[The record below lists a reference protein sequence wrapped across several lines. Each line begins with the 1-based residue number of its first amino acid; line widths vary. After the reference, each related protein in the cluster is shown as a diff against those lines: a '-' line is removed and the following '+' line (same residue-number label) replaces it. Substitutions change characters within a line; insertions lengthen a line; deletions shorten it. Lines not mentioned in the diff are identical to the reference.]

1 MRVPPFRSG
10 ESIVETRFPA
20 MQTPRPGHRLL
31 MLIAAIAPLSGC
43 STVGSLM
50 SPYSEKFSCKNSDHG
65 QCIHPEK
72 AYEDAVAGRRPRSDP
87 AVTRDKKLL
96 REPGVPQTDAESG
109 IGTPAQASTKTMPG
123 GKDMPGAYAGYRDS
137 VYRELQ
143 GLIDQPVT
151 PMLKPS
157 QAVRTL
163 ILPYADRQRPDRLY
177 MPRYVYSILERPSW
191 VVGGYLVEPL
201 SPATQLPVL
210 GQLRERSGDAADP
223 VAPTSPAAPAGKPR
237 R

>member
-1 MRVPPFRSG
+1 MESPP
-10 ESIVETRFPA
+10 PA
-20 MQTPRPGHRLL
+20 RPPLCRLL
-31 MLIAAIAPLSGC
+31 PLTLIAATLPLGGC
-43 STVGSLM
+43 ATVGSLM

-72 AYEDAVAGRRPRSDP
+72 AYDDAVAGRSPRSDP

-96 REPGVPQTDAESG
+96 RNGKAADGDQDAA
-109 IGTPAQASTKTMPG
+109 TPMGSR
-123 GKDMPGAYAGYRDS
+123 GKAAPGAYSGYRDS

-143 GLIDQPVT
+143 GLIDQPET

-191 VVGGYLVEPL
+191 VVGGYLVEPV
-201 SPATQLPVL
+201 SPASQLPVL
-210 GQLRERSGDAADP
+210 GQLREKSADSIDPAPAALP
-223 VAPTSPAAPAGKPR
+223 VAAAAPGKEPR

>member
-1 MRVPPFRSG
+1 MDTLSPDPQRHARRSHML
-10 ESIVETRFPA
+10 I
-20 MQTPRPGHRLL
+20 
-31 MLIAAIAPLSGC
+31 LIAAALPLSGC
-43 STVGSLM
+43 ATVGSIM

-72 AYEDAVAGRRPRSDP
+72 AYEDAVAGRTPRSDP

-96 REPGVPQTDAESG
+96 RENDAAPMDGAQSG
-109 IGTPAQASTKTMPG
+109 AGTTAGSR
-123 GKDMPGAYAGYRDS
+123 GKPTPGAYAGYRDS

-151 PMLKPS
+151 PMLKPA

-191 VVGGYLVEPL
+191 VVGGYLVEPV
-201 SPATQLPVL
+201 SPVSQLPVL
-210 GQLRERSGDAADP
+210 GQLREKSADSIDPTPAP
-223 VAPTSPAAPAGKPR
+223 VPAAAILPAKEPKR
-237 R
+237 

>member
-1 MRVPPFRSG
+1 MPHLPFLHRWTRVLFAAS
-10 ESIVETRFPA
+10 A
-20 MQTPRPGHRLL
+20 LL
-31 MLIAAIAPLSGC
+31 ALSGC
-43 STVGSLM
+43 ATVGSMM

-65 QCIHPEK
+65 QCIHPDK
-72 AYEDAVAGRRPRSDP
+72 AYEDAVAGRPSRSDP
-87 AVTRDKKLL
+87 AATNDKKLL
-96 REPGVPQTDAESG
+96 RNHGDAENPNDVSMRAG
-109 IGTPAQASTKTMPG
+109 GKAMPG
-123 GKDMPGAYAGYRDS
+123 GNAAFGSYRDS

-177 MPRYVYSILERPSW
+177 MPRYVYSILDKPQW
-191 VVGGYLVEPL
+191 VVGGYLVEPVAP
-201 SPATQLPVL
+201 STQVPVL
-210 GQLRERSGDAADP
+210 EQVRERPGDATDP
-223 VAPTSPAAPAGKPR
+223 APARDTAMPTAPSASATVAKPDAAKSTREHR

>member
-1 MRVPPFRSG
+1 MAILAPT
-10 ESIVETRFPA
+10 TR
-20 MQTPRPGHRLL
+20 PRRYRPSMLL
-31 MLIAAIAPLSGC
+31 LIAAVLPLSGC
-43 STVGSLM
+43 ATLGSVM

-72 AYEDAVAGRRPRSDP
+72 AYEDAAAGRSPRSDP

-96 REPGVPQTDAESG
+96 RGVEAAEGDGAVTGAGTTAQPRGKPGQN
-109 IGTPAQASTKTMPG
+109 
-123 GKDMPGAYAGYRDS
+123 AYAGYRDS

-151 PMLKPS
+151 PMLKPA

-177 MPRYVYSILERPSW
+177 MPRYVYSILDRPSW
-191 VVGGYLVEPL
+191 VVGGYLVEPV
-201 SPATQLPVL
+201 SPASQLPVL
-210 GQLRERSGDAADP
+210 GQLREKAADGIDP
-223 VAPTSPAAPAGKPR
+223 VPVPADGKEPR

>member
-1 MRVPPFRSG
+1 MPSPSNASRPR
-10 ESIVETRFPA
+10 RPA
-20 MQTPRPGHRLL
+20 RRLL
-31 MLIAAIAPLSGC
+31 ILIAAVAPLSGC
-43 STVGSLM
+43 ATVGSIM
-50 SPYSEKFSCKNSDHG
+50 SPYSEKFSCKNADHG

-72 AYEDAVAGRRPRSDP
+72 AYEDAVAGRRSRSDP

-96 REPGVPQTDAESG
+96 RDPGGMQAD
-109 IGTPAQASTKTMPG
+109 GTPGTGASAQGG
-123 GKDMPGAYAGYRDS
+123 GKAMPGAYAGYRDS

-201 SPATQLPVL
+201 SPAAQLPVL
-210 GQLRERSGDAADP
+210 GQLRERSTDAADP
-223 VAPTSPAAPAGKPR
+223 VVPALPVTPAKEPR